1 MGWLIFAGILF
12 IVAMFLAMDRDES
25 ALFIWALCFSGTIA
39 IFVYFL
45 ATPTAMDL
53 HSGNAV
59 IKYEIV
65 DGVKV
70 DSTFVFREK

>member
-1 MGWLIFAGILF
+1 MYWFIFGVVFF
-12 IVAMFLAMDRDES
+12 IVAFFISCASEDDAFLV
-25 ALFIWALCFSGTIA
+25 WCLCLISTMA
-39 IFVYFL
+39 IMVGL
-45 ATPTAMDL
+45 SEIPTAMDL

-70 DSTFVFREK
+70 DSTFVFKDK